1 MAGQDRQR
9 VRYADRADAD
19 TRDGN
24 SGPERSE
31 APSSN
36 STRNTRNKDAQS
48 PDTEDGSRRV
58 AVVTGGAG
66 AIGGAIRVGFRA
78 IAKPY
83 RYGVRLPV
91 CSSSRD
97 PGELL

>member
-1 MAGQDRQR
+1 MNDKMETRAGVWGLALSVGGRLL
-9 VRYADRADAD
+9 A
-19 TRDGN
+19 
-24 SGPERSE
+24 SGSFDS
-31 APSSN
+31 AWLCH
-36 STRNTRNKDAQS
+36 
-48 PDTEDGSRRV
+48 V
-58 AVVTGGAG
+58 AGGAG

-83 RYGVRLPV
+83 GYGVRLPV